1 MPKTV
6 TRYDVLI
13 SCPSD
18 VGEYIENIKR
28 SIHRFNSTYGDYR
41 DVILRPKYWG
51 DDSFAQSGGKA
62 QELLN
67 QQIVKR
73 LILLLRFFGQ
83 NSESRQHTLVQERR
97 KKLKL

>member
-41 DVILRPKYWG
+41 DVIKKIIKP
-51 DDSFAQSGGKA
+51 S
-62 QELLN
+62 
-67 QQIVKR
+67 KR
-73 LILLLRFFGQ
+73 IYAATIISQKILSL
-83 NSESRQHTLVQERR
+83 
-97 KKLKL
+97 

>member
-41 DVILRPKYWG
+41 DVIL
-51 DDSFAQSGGKA
+51 
-62 QELLN
+62 LL
-67 QQIVKR
+67 I
-73 LILLLRFFGQ
+73 
-83 NSESRQHTLVQERR
+83 
-97 KKLKL
+97 

>member
-41 DVILRPKYWG
+41 DVILRPK
-51 DDSFAQSGGKA
+51 
-62 QELLN
+62 
-67 QQIVKR
+67 
-73 LILLLRFFGQ
+73 
-83 NSESRQHTLVQERR
+83 
-97 KKLKL
+97 

>member
-51 DDSFAQSGGKA
+51 DDSFAQSGGHIG
-62 QELLN
+62 QGNGPLWHFPS
-67 QQIVKR
+67 
-73 LILLLRFFGQ
+73 LISPV
-83 NSESRQHTLVQERR
+83 NN
-97 KKLKL
+97 K